1 TFHNANH
8 QLIQFIAMCLR
19 QIKGHPCGYQLRLL
33 ERHNAIGLD
42 LWNALEKDNSQEAII
57 FLHQFFWQLCG
68 TSTAELKEEW
78 GDALQA
84 FIAVSALSSSGTFKH
99 ARDITSDLA
108 RWKYLLRA
116 MVLHQIISSKE
127 SFLDV
132 FMINFL
138 KITRA
143 CVQYCSQLL
152 SEQNYSSFWNIADL
166 QHLASAI
173 AYSDALPPN
182 IIWKED
188 LTELTYKSTRI
199 NINQLRKGLHTIND
213 EVHQLLVKLSGGI
226 LLPCKIPTDLD
237 DDLTK
242 DEAGHSFLNHPSLSH
257 QHLSIVHHMIKD
269 PSLNFISIQDH
280 SNQLYF
286 SQATMSFILTIC
298 AKINQLLMV
307 LLHTVSSQ
315 PPRGTEE
322 IDIRLWNGHRHRN
335 IFLLFGQVWKIIQ
348 ATKTENT
355 IGHSTFIPAVLPP
368 EVAQHL
374 FYYLVHV
381 RPLETFLSEK
391 VYGASAKTLYQ
402 EFLYVQLGKQVTSD
416 QFSHSMSQIMA
427 SQCGAAIGI
436 RAWRHLAIALKREFI
451 PPSLVDPFQNHQD
464 VGDMAASH
472 STWTARKNYAIDQ
485 NSLPLLSTD
494 AMLAHEAFCKCWHS
508 VLHFGTLPPPIPMRQ
523 L

>member
-116 MVLHQIISSKE
+116 MYLLLI
-127 SFLDV
+127 FL
-132 FMINFL
+132 F
-138 KITRA
+138 ITRA

-213 EVHQLLVKLSGGI
+213 EVHQLLVKLSGGT

-269 PSLNFISIQDH
+269 PSLNFIIQDH

-335 IFLLFGQVWKIIQ
+335 IFFLFGQVWKIIQ

-355 IGHSTFIPAVLPP
+355 MGHSTFIPAVLPP

-391 VYGASAKTLYQ
+391 VYGASAKNLYQ

-494 AMLAHEAFCKCWHS
+494 AMLAHEVFCKCWHS
-508 VLHFGTLPPPIPMRQ
+508 VLHFGTHPPPIPIRQ